1 MNTKLLILIAWLLYF
16 AVLQTADNVWFFYL
30 VYSCV
35 LATCAFFY
43 NLEHKPRTS
52 KGKKKVR

>member
-16 AVLQTADNVWFFYL
+16 IVLQTADSVWLFYL
-30 VYSCV
+30 IYSCV

-43 NLEHKPRTS
+43 NLEHRTRVT
-52 KGKKKVR
+52 KRKK